1 MNEDTAQVDGSKA
14 PTITVD
20 DIANAVQIIDYA
32 ADQGAFRGWKT
43 IEQVLTVR
51 ARLQNFLEAAQA
63 QQKALEEAKK
73 QETENNS

>member
-1 MNEDTAQVDGSKA
+1 MNDETAQAEVPKA

-51 ARLQNFLEAAQA
+51 ARLQYFLEAAQA

-73 QETENNS
+73 QETENNT